1 MARPSKWT
9 QKIQDAI
16 VALVEAGD
24 PAEVAAGVQGI
35 GRSTHFEWL
44 AKREDYRTAI
54 ARARDVFE
62 SSQREILLK
71 GDATGWSFGPAKAAL
86 EVLARRFPS
95 RWSQRVKHE
104 IDESNRLMFEV
115 LQRVC
120 RDPEIHARVCAE
132 GDCSAVL
139 ISVCAELSSQD
150 SEGDAPAD
158 PGEDARIH

>member
-24 PAEVAAGVQGI
+24 PAEVAAGVNGV

-44 AKREDYRTAI
+44 AKREDYRTAVS
-54 ARARDVFE
+54 RARDIFE
-62 SSQREILLK
+62 SKMRARVLDGDQK
-71 GDATGWSFGPAKAAL
+71 GFGFGPAKAAL
-86 EVLARRFPS
+86 ETLSRRAPN

-120 RDPEIHARVCAE
+120 ADPEVYARVRQE
-132 GDCSAVL
+132 GDLSAVV
-139 ISVCAELSSQD
+139 ISVCTEVSRLD
-150 SEGDAPAD
+150 GEGD
-158 PGEDARIH
+158 PGEDLGSEAPIH